1 MEDKKVRMP
10 SGAGGIMQYYE
21 DYHSKISISPW
32 HVIILTVI
40 VMVLVIS
47 LHIAGPGIFGI

>member
-1 MEDKKVRMP
+1 MP